1 MRPTLLLQLI
11 FREGSMRFGS
21 EVICDPH
28 QLGANGYILAALS
41 QRQDPNDEA
50 LHSLAIH
57 GAPPPQ
63 RRPGHDTKML
73 RDKNTY
79 VWILFLCGSGLLSLS
94 ERLEARAIPALRVRR
109 RGDRVGDGPVS
120 Y

>member
-1 MRPTLLLQLI
+1 
-11 FREGSMRFGS
+11 
-21 EVICDPH
+21 
-28 QLGANGYILAALS
+28 
-41 QRQDPNDEA
+41 
-50 LHSLAIH
+50 
-57 GAPPPQ
+57 
-63 RRPGHDTKML
+63 ML

-94 ERLEARAIPALRVRR
+94 ERLEARAIPALRVLR